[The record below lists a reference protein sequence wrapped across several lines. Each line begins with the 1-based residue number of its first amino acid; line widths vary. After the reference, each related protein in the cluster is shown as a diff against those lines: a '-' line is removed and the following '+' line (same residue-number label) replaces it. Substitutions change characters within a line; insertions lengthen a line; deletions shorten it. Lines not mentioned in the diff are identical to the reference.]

1 MAFGT
6 YYLPFAICQAWYPLF
21 HLLRLA
27 DTSIGG
33 MDKVKYYV
41 SQIFRLLD
49 HGLQN
54 VIAKWTHPTCPAE
67 KLLDASTRNIDKNT
81 SGLAKT
87 EGLEE
92 ECEEESGK
100 YYVTFHLFI
109 LLTITSC
116 KTFATVLLRLQLRF
130 GQGKQWNCQ

>member
-1 MAFGT
+1 MSKVFVEHKEFSFVGQIVK
-6 YYLPFAICQAWYPLF
+6 YDGFWDLLLAICQAWYPLF
-21 HLLRLA
+21 CLLRLA

-41 SQIFRLLD
+41 SQINRLLD
-49 HGLQN
+49 CGLQN

-92 ECEEESGK
+92 ECEEESGQ
-100 YYVTFHLFI
+100 YYVTFHLFHFVNNYI
-109 LLTITSC
+109 M
-116 KTFATVLLRLQLRF
+116 
-130 GQGKQWNCQ
+130 